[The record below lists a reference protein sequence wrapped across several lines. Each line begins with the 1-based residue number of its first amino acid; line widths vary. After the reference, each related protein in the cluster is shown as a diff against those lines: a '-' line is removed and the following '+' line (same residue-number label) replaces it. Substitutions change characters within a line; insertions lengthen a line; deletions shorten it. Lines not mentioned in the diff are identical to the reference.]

1 VIYLAAE
8 HFVRAPQW
16 TWYIL
21 GYFFFAGLTGGC
33 YAIATLLRLVGD
45 PRDEP
50 AARIGFYASFVALLV
65 CPVLLTVDL
74 GASWWKFWHML
85 IDVTPGDQG
94 LNFKYWSPMSVG
106 VWALLIFGL
115 FPTVSALEAYV
126 LDRRARSAPAASG
139 SSRFNTVDPPARPLG
154 GVLGRAFNVVGA
166 VLALFIASYTG
177 VLLSVSNQ
185 PIWSD
190 TWMLGGLFL
199 ASGLS
204 GSGAL
209 IALLTRYRADAAFS
223 LGRLHEADGYFSI
236 LELVL
241 LVAFFITIGAAGTAG
256 LTLSFLPLWLLALVG
271 IGASLVAAR
280 GHMRIRPGGGG
291 SAIIARA
298 GTDTLVVSVLVLLGV
313 LALRAAVIFS
323 AQ

>member
-1 VIYLAAE
+1 MIYLAAE

-21 GYFFFAGLTGGC
+21 GYFFFAGLTGGS
-33 YAIATLLRLVGD
+33 YAVATLLRLVGD
-45 PRDEP
+45 QRDER
-50 AARIGFYASFVALLV
+50 AARLGFYTSFVTVLV
-65 CPVLLTVDL
+65 CPVLLTTDL

-85 IDVTPGDQG
+85 VDVTPGDQA

-106 VWALLIFGL
+106 VWALLIFG
-115 FPTVSALEAYV
+115 FFAAVSALESFL
-126 LDRRARSAPAASG
+126 LDRRDR
-139 SSRFNTVDPPARPLG
+139 NTMGDPGRPMG
-154 GVLGRAFNVVGA
+154 GVLGQAFNVIGGVF
-166 VLALFIASYTG
+166 ALFIASYTG

-204 GSGAL
+204 GSAAL
-209 IALLTRYRADAAFS
+209 IALLTRYRPDAAFS

-241 LVAFFITIGAAGTAG
+241 LVAFFITIIAAGTAG
-256 LTLSFLPLWLLALVG
+256 PTVPFLPLWLLALVG
-271 IGASLVAAR
+271 VGASLVAAR
-280 GHMRIRPGGGG
+280 GQMRMRPTGG
-291 SAIIARA
+291 SAVIARA
-298 GTDTLVVSVLVLLGV
+298 GTDTLVVSILVLLGV

>member
-1 VIYLAAE
+1 MLLAAE

-21 GYFFFAGLTGGC
+21 GYFFFAGLTGGS
-33 YAIATLLRLVGD
+33 YALATILRLVGYE
-45 PRDEP
+45 RDEA
-50 AARIGFYASFVALLV
+50 AARIGFYISFVTLLA
-65 CPVLLTVDL
+65 CPLLLTVDL
-74 GASWWKFWHML
+74 GASWSRFWHMM

-115 FPTVSALEAYV
+115 FATVSALESLV
-126 LDRRARSAPAASG
+126 LDRRVPKAAADVQSFAVNA
-139 SSRFNTVDPPARPLG
+139 SPARPMG
-154 GVLGRAFNVVGA
+154 GVLGRAFNIAGGI
-166 VLALFIASYTG
+166 LALFVASYTG

-185 PIWSD
+185 PVWSD
-190 TWMLGGLFL
+190 TWMLGALFL

-204 GSGAL
+204 GSAAL
-209 IALLTRYRADAAFS
+209 IALLTRYRTDAAFS
-223 LGRLHEADGYFSI
+223 LASLHQADGYFSI

-241 LVAFFITIGAAGTAG
+241 LVAFFVTIGVAGTAG
-256 LTLSFLPLWLLALVG
+256 RTLPWLPLWVLALIG
-271 IGASLVAAR
+271 IASSLVAAR
-280 GHMRIRPGGGG
+280 GHMRIRPAGG
-291 SAIIARA
+291 SAVIARTGTRT
-298 GTDTLVVSVLVLLGV
+298 GTDTLVVAILVLLGV

>member
-1 VIYLAAE
+1 MLLAAE

-45 PRDEP
+45 ARDEQ
-50 AARIGFYASFVALLV
+50 AARIGFYASFVTILV
-65 CPVLLTVDL
+65 CPVFLTVDL
-74 GASWWKFWHML
+74 GASWLRFWHML
-85 IDVTPGDQG
+85 INVTPGNQG

-106 VWALLIFGL
+106 VWALLVFG
-115 FPTVSALEAYV
+115 FFTAVSALESFV
-126 LDRRARSAPAASG
+126 LDRRAR
-139 SSRFNTVDPPARPLG
+139 TQPLG
-154 GVLGRAFNVVGA
+154 WAVGQAFNIVGA
-166 VLALFIASYTG
+166 VFAMFIASYTG

-204 GSGAL
+204 GSAAL
-209 IALLTRYRADAAFS
+209 IALLTRYRPDAAFS

-241 LVAFFITIGAAGTAG
+241 LVAFFITIIAAGTAG
-256 LTLSFLPLWLLALVG
+256 MTLPLLPLWLLALVG
-271 IGASLVAAR
+271 IGSSLVVAR
-280 GHMRIRPGGGG
+280 GHMRIRPAGA
-291 SAIIARA
+291 SAAIARA
-298 GTDTLVVSVLVLLGV
+298 GINTLVVSVLVLLGV

>member
-1 VIYLAAE
+1 MIYLAAE

-21 GYFFFAGLTGGC
+21 GYFFFAGLTGGS
-33 YAIATLLRLVGD
+33 YALATLLRLVGD
-45 PRDEP
+45 ARDEA
-50 AARIGFYASFVALLV
+50 AARIGFYLSFVAMLI
-65 CPVLLTVDL
+65 CPVLLTADL
-74 GASWWKFWHML
+74 GSSWSRFWHML
-85 IDVTPGDQG
+85 IDVTPGDQA

-106 VWALLIFGL
+106 VWALLVFG
-115 FPTVSALEAYV
+115 FFAAVSGIEAFV
-126 LDRRARSAPAASG
+126 LDRRDRSVAG
-139 SSRFNTVDPPARPLG
+139 DPSRPLG
-154 GVLGRAFNVVGA
+154 GVLGRAFNIVGG

-204 GSGAL
+204 GSAAL
-209 IALLTRYRADAAFS
+209 IALFTRYRPDAAFS

-241 LVAFFITIGAAGTAG
+241 LVAFFITVGAAGTAG
-256 LTLSFLPLWLLALVG
+256 IALPFLPLWVLALVG

-280 GHMRIRPGGGG
+280 GHMRIRPAGGE
-291 SAIIARA
+291 SAVIARV